1 MQRVSAATVRGGVG
15 VATAGTGG
23 ARPRT
28 RCAARLARGAS
39 RGEVA
44 SNAAPPPSTDTRGED
59 QDLRAA
65 SGLLDCH
72 LVLEFFKVS
81 PSGKTRGGVCGNSV
95 SSLNSSRTYN

>member
-44 SNAAPPPSTDTRGED
+44 SNAAPPPAQTHAGRTRTSELRQAYWTVTLYSSFSRCRPRGKRGEGCVGT
-59 QDLRAA
+59 L
-65 SGLLDCH
+65 
-72 LVLEFFKVS
+72 
-81 PSGKTRGGVCGNSV
+81 SV
-95 SSLNSSRTYN
+95 P